1 MKRMSYFVLGRWNGV
16 RRAIS
21 LFGFAAVTLILALP
35 FAPRANAGLLIVN
48 GGFETGDFT
57 GWTQTGNDAFDGVA
71 CLPAIPVYQ
80 GNCAAFFGPFGSNGG
95 ISQVIGGLTPGR
107 QYDLSFAFLSDG
119 GTPSDFS
126 ATFGAATL
134 LSLTNPPATAGYQ
147 VYSFEVTPAAASET
161 LAFNFRDDPGF
172 LYLDS
177 ASIPEPAS
185 TALIA
190 VGLAALFMVGMR
202 RQA

>member
-1 MKRMSYFVLGRWNGV
+1 MKRVTHFFLGRWNGV

-21 LFGFAAVTLILALP
+21 LFGFAAVTLILALYS
-35 FAPRANAGLLIVN
+35 APRANSGILVVN
-48 GGFETGDFT
+48 GGFDTGDFT

-80 GNCAAFFGPFGSNGG
+80 GDCAAFFGPFGSDGG
-95 ISQVIGGLTPGR
+95 ISQVINGLIPGR
-107 QYDLSFAFLSDG
+107 QYDLGFAFLSDG
-119 GTPSDFS
+119 GIPSDFS
-126 ATFGAATL
+126 VSFGGNTL
-134 LSLTNPPATAGYQ
+134 LSLTDPPATSLYQ
-147 VYSFEVTPAAASET
+147 PYGIEVTATASSET

-185 TALIA
+185 TGLMAL
-190 VGLAALFMVGMR
+190 GLAALFMVGMR
-202 RQA
+202 RKA